1 MKYFREL
8 REEMNDGTVSSG
20 MGVVSDVSVSTQT
33 SEPVV
38 STSTESSN
46 VITSEEDALRFLS
59 GAAEPQLNQEVNVHE
74 NPSDT
79 AVGNQ
84 EAATIEPFDIG
95 EIDMSMFGSFEP
107 QSTVSTIPV
116 VPTQQQV
123 TPEQQQ
129 AQMLQ
134 DIYNKLNNPDVNNDG
149 IDQEELSA
157 LSALTEKLQKAGLLP
172 KGMSEEDKQI
182 LQDAKTMRDEIKQQ
196 REQQAQQIEFG
207 NKVGAID
214 SYSKQLESL
223 IPGYNTE
230 FMINIVSQISQKNP
244 QAGQQIL
251 NNPAM
256 LTQLWATYGAKA
268 QPKQQQTNVISN
280 GSSQVGKTDLFEK
293 VKGGNASIDDEA
305 RYLASL

>member
-8 REEMNDGTVSSG
+8 REEMNDGIVSGG
-20 MGVVSDVSVSTQT
+20 MGGGSDVSVSTQT
-33 SEPVV
+33 SEPV

-46 VITSEEDALRFLS
+46 GIMSEEDALRFLS
-59 GAAEPQLNQEVNVHE
+59 GAVEPQLNQEVNV
-74 NPSDT
+74 NQDT

-129 AQMLQ
+129 TQMIQ
-134 DIYNKLNNPDVNNDG
+134 DIYNKLNNPNTSNDG

-244 QAGQQIL
+244 QVGQQIL

-256 LTQLWATYGAKA
+256 LTQLWAAYGAKA

>member
-20 MGVVSDVSVSTQT
+20 MGGVSDVSVSTQT

-59 GAAEPQLNQEVNVHE
+59 GAAEPQLNQEVNV
-74 NPSDT
+74 NQDT
-79 AVGNQ
+79 AIGNQ
-84 EAATIEPFDIG
+84 EAVTIEPFDIG

-129 AQMLQ
+129 AQMIQ
-134 DIYNKLNNPDVNNDG
+134 DIYNKLNNPNTSNDG

-196 REQQAQQIEFG
+196 REQQVQQVEYT
-207 NKVGAID
+207 NKVNAID
-214 SYSKQLESL
+214 TYSKQLSEL
-223 IPGYNTE
+223 IPGYDNNL
-230 FMINIVSQISQKNP
+230 MINIVSQISQKNP

-280 GSSQVGKTDLFEK
+280 GSSQVGRTDLFEK

>member
-1 MKYFREL
+1 MKKFRVL
-8 REEMNDGTVSSG
+8 MEEMNDGIVSGG
-20 MGVVSDVSVSTQT
+20 MGGGSDVTVSTQT
-33 SEPVV
+33 TEPV

-46 VITSEEDALRFLS
+46 GIMSEEDALSFLS
-59 GAAEPQLNQEVNVHE
+59 GAVEPQVNQDANA
-74 NPSDT
+74 NLSDT
-79 AVGNQ
+79 VIGNQ
-84 EAATIEPFDIG
+84 EATVIEPFDIG
-95 EIDMSMFGSFEP
+95 EIDMSMFGLPNEP
-107 QSTVSTIPV
+107 QATAPV
-116 VPTQQQV
+116 IHEQQQV

-172 KGMSEEDKQI
+172 KGMSEEDKTL
-182 LQDAKTMRDEIKQQ
+182 LQEAKTLRDEIKQQ
-196 REQQAQQIEFG
+196 REQQAQQVEFG
-207 NKVGAID
+207 NKVSAID
-214 SYSKQLESL
+214 SYSKQLEDL
-223 IPGYNTE
+223 IPGYDNNL
-230 FMINIVSQISQKNP
+230 MINIVSQISQKNP

-256 LTQLWATYGAKA
+256 LTQLWATYGAKS